1 MTRCG
6 EVNRLIGWP
15 FVEASPAICLAH
27 RDLARSQQSPEQ
39 HGRDV
44 PPERRKARR
53 EMCTKTS
60 APPLSGA
67 MKPASYSHQHLSDS
81 KLTEPVTSRALPRRS
96 ASRRTYPLGARRGKI
111 QGTANGGAAQRR
123 FENHRF
129 EGVGA
134 KGHSERRIRQGRRNF
149 VRDGESAHNIWAPIH
164 KSRRISPRRVERIV
178 CQVIGDRAGV
188 MTDALTGQER
198 STGSERGSCATIPP
212 ETVRADIMF
221 DERNMGVEVRHA
233 KKSRP
238 RSSTKRGPFLRA
250 SLRTKGKHMQRF
262 CQTTRECP
270 VKFPRREGHL
280 FLPVEEGPARV
291 GRSTAGRSVRRR
303 RVCAPGLMAENFI

>member
-111 QGTANGGAAQRR
+111 QGTASGGGGAAPRR

-129 EGVGA
+129 EGGGA

-178 CQVIGDRAGV
+178 CQVIGDRAGR
-188 MTDALTGQER
+188 ALTWAGTFHGIGAGLLCDYAPR
-198 STGSERGSCATIPP
+198 
-212 ETVRADIMF
+212 TVRADIMF
-221 DERNMGVEVRHA
+221 DERNMGRGSPHA
-233 KKSRP
+233 KNLARP
-238 RSSTKRGPFLRA
+238 LFADFLEDQVEAYPTILSS
-250 SLRTKGKHMQRF
+250 H
-262 CQTTRECP
+262 
-270 VKFPRREGHL
+270 PRMSSK
-280 FLPVEEGPARV
+280 VSA
-291 GRSTAGRSVRRR
+291 T
-303 RVCAPGLMAENFI
+303 